1 MNELSEYI
9 LILQDECACIGCKM
23 CVWCASGTFRIDQ
36 QHGRSRVFAQ
46 WVDEETK
53 IEVILS
59 HITSNGSLEKL
70 IRMQHCLLQAAM
82 FLGIIYTK
90 VHGLKCTVH
99 VLNLQARLPCAMH
112 MPCPYAIKRML

>member
-1 MNELSEYI
+1 MNVWSEYI

-53 IEVILS
+53 IEVNVSYVI
-59 HITSNGSLEKL
+59 SNGSLEKFM
-70 IRMQHCLLQAAM
+70 RMQLCLLPPAS
-82 FLGIIYTK
+82 FLGVLYTK
-90 VHGLKCTVH
+90 VHGQSILFIC
-99 VLNLQARLPCAMH
+99 
-112 MPCPYAIKRML
+112 